1 VVRSEGEPIMP
12 GAHSAD
18 LRGRVRLACERGR
31 LSRAKIA
38 KLLQVGETTLHR
50 RLQEG
55 RVDGRRAAKP
65 PAGGPAPRLGAAAPD
80 KLKELVAERN
90 DLTLAEYAAKLAAR
104 AEGQVGGSTVCRAPR
119 ELGLPRKKD
128 AAGAGAGSA
137 RYRRG
142 SGELARRA
150 GQGRS
155 AAAGLP

>member
-1 VVRSEGEPIMP
+1 MP
-12 GAHSAD
+12 GAYSTD
-18 LRGRVRLACERGR
+18 LRERVLLACERGR

-38 KLLQVGETTLHR
+38 KLFQVGETTLSR
-50 RLQEG
+50 WLQAW

-65 PAGGPAPRLGAAAPD
+65 PAGGPAPRLGAAALD
-80 KLKELVAERN
+80 KLKELVAERH
-90 DLTLAEYAAKLAAR
+90 DLTLAEYAAKLAER
-104 AEGQVGGSTVCRAPR
+104 AEGQVSGSTVCRAR
-119 ELGLPRKKD
+119 QKLGLPRKKD

-155 AAAGLP
+155 AAAGLPG